1 MVVTVIGGSGSGKS
15 AWAEE
20 LCLRLPG
27 PLVYVATM
35 RPEGEDAEARILRH
49 RARRGGAG
57 FQTFECFG
65 ALEEAA
71 GAARGATVLVDSVGC
86 ALANAMFP
94 AGGGT
99 VPPEE
104 AVRSLLEGAASL
116 AGAARNLVAVTDDVS
131 RDGDAYDAGT
141 ASYVEALSEANAGL
155 VSTSDSAVEVV
166 CGIPVAFKGE
176 MP

>member
-20 LCLRLPG
+20 LCLRLSG

-35 RPEGEDAEARILRH
+35 RPEGGDAKARILRH
-49 RARRGGAG
+49 RARRGGSFA
-57 FQTFECFG
+57 TVECFG

-104 AVRSLLEGAASL
+104 AVRSLLAGAASL
-116 AGAARNLVAVTDDVS
+116 GSAARNLVAVTDDVS
-131 RDGDAYDAGT
+131 RDGDAHDAGT
-141 ASYVEALSEANAGL
+141 ASYVEALSEANRRL

-166 CGIPVAFKGE
+166 CGIPVAFKGAL
-176 MP
+176 P